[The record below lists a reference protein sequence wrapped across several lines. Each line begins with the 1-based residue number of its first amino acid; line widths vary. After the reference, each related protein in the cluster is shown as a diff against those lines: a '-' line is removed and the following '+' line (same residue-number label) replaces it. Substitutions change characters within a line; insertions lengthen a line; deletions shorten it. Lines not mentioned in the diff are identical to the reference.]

1 MSEITYDLSSIN
13 NINLKECIKNN
24 DFNKIKINNKQWM
37 KNNKVYNIIKYEKD
51 YLTDDNFN
59 SIGTSF
65 INI

>member
-24 DFNKIKINNKQWM
+24 DFNKLKINTKQWM

-51 YLTDDNFN
+51 YLTDDTFN
-59 SIGTSF
+59 SIDYF
-65 INI
+65 VH